1 MSYYAHLKIRV
12 SPAESSFYDPD
23 NMLPLVAEYVN
34 SIDGLECA
42 GWWATKDLDKPQSS
56 SST

>member
-1 MSYYAHLKIRV
+1 MNHYYAHLRIKV
-12 SPAESSFYDPD
+12 SPAESIFNDPE

-34 SIDGLECA
+34 SIDGLQCE
-42 GWWATKDLDKPQSS
+42 GWITRELDKPHSS